1 MKNVFQPPRRSYNK
15 RKRGVKFDTSRSDA
29 ESDEEKVKQ
38 KHKKKKK
45 QSKLSKEEAK
55 RMNEW
60 VKNVNDTFEEIEHYD
75 LVVE

>member
-1 MKNVFQPPRRSYNK
+1 MYLQPPRRSYNK
-15 RKRGVKFDTSRSDA
+15 RKRGVNFDISFDDADSD
-29 ESDEEKVKQ
+29 DEEKAKR

-45 QSKLSKEEAK
+45 ESKQSKEDQK
-55 RMNEW
+55 RMAEW